1 MTDGGSATAET
12 TAGERAS
19 TEDPSVDAR
28 TDGGRPVRIAVNG
41 ATGRMGQTVIE
52 TAADRGDLTVSF
64 GVDVTAEEGADPPIV
79 DAGSVASAIASRGAD
94 VFVDFS
100 TPAAT
105 VDLAETCAEQNVA
118 LVTGTTGFDEDQLGV
133 LEDASES
140 VPVLKAANFSRGIQ
154 ALLRALEP
162 ALAAL
167 PGYDVELAETHHNAK
182 EDAPSGTAKTI
193 LEAIQAERDLEPVY
207 GRQGIAPRQ
216 DDEIGVQVSRL
227 GDVRGEHEVRL
238 GANDEVLTI
247 AHRAEDRAVFAAGAL
262 DAAVWAAAQNP
273 GWYTFGDVIG
283 EQ

>member
-1 MTDGGSATAET
+1 MTPVET
-12 TAGERAS
+12 T
-19 TEDPSVDAR
+19 DAR
-28 TDGGRPVRIAVNG
+28 TDGGTAVRLAVNG

-52 TAADRGDLTVSF
+52 TAADRGDLSVSF
-64 GVDVTAEEGADPPIV
+64 GVDVEGDESAEPPIV
-79 DAGSVASAIASRGAD
+79 DAGSVASAIASYGTD
-94 VFVDFS
+94 VVVDFS

-105 VDLAETCAEQNVA
+105 VALADACAEQNVA
-118 LVTGTTGFDEDQLGV
+118 LVTGTTGFDEEQLGV
-133 LEDASES
+133 LEAASES

-167 PGYDVELAETHHNAK
+167 PGYDVELSETHHNAK

-193 LEAIQAERDLEPVY
+193 LEAIQADRDLEPVY

-238 GANDEVLTI
+238 GGNDEVLTI

-262 DAAVWAAAQNP
+262 DAAAWVVAQNP